1 MESDV
6 IIYTL
11 SDSTTL
17 TVYCESLH
25 VFFFFSSILFY
36 SKQVIIDLLLLSV
49 KVATKVVVVEGGGG
63 GVIIMLGAGIAQWLE
78 RRTVIERSRVRI
90 PAGAAG
96 EFSSPGSTFCVDS
109 YFGIR
114 STPVLPQ

>member
-1 MESDV
+1 MFLYSCVESDV

-36 SKQVIIDLLLLSV
+36 SKQVIIDLLVLSV
-49 KVATKVVVVEGGGG
+49 KVATEIVVEGGGG

-78 RRTVIERSRVRI
+78 RRTHDRKVAGSSTCMSGGRIFFSRVN
-90 PAGAAG
+90 
-96 EFSSPGSTFCVDS
+96 FLC
-109 YFGIR
+109 
-114 STPVLPQ
+114 

>member
-36 SKQVIIDLLLLSV
+36 SKQVIIDLLVLSV
-49 KVATKVVVVEGGGG
+49 KVATEVVVVEGGGG

-78 RRTVIERSRVRI
+78 RRTRDRKVAGSSTCTSGGRIFFSRI
-90 PAGAAG
+90 N
-96 EFSSPGSTFCVDS
+96 FLC
-109 YFGIR
+109 
-114 STPVLPQ
+114 

>member
-1 MESDV
+1 MFLYSCVENDV

-17 TVYCESLH
+17 TIYCESLH

-36 SKQVIIDLLLLSV
+36 SKQVIIDLLLLVV
-49 KVATKVVVVEGGGG
+49 KVAIEVVVVVEGG

-78 RRTVIERSRVRI
+78 RRTRDRKVAGSNPCWSGGRIFFTRVN
-90 PAGAAG
+90 
-96 EFSSPGSTFCVDS
+96 FL
-109 YFGIR
+109 Y
-114 STPVLPQ
+114 

>member
-25 VFFFFSSILFY
+25 VFFFSFILFY
-36 SKQVIIDLLLLSV
+36 SKQVIIDLLLLVV
-49 KVATKVVVVEGGGG
+49 KVPIEVVEGGGG
-63 GVIIMLGAGIAQWLE
+63 GVIIMLISRNTDWLCN
-78 RRTVIERSRVRI
+78 RVYCI
-90 PAGAAG
+90 HVPGHDPLI
-96 EFSSPGSTFCVDS
+96 FSLMMMMS
-109 YFGIR
+109 
-114 STPVLPQ
+114 